1 MSVEGGVNFGA
12 AGFFT
17 TGGTTCGAVGGM
29 TVTTFSSIVSV
40 GRADF
45 K

>member
-1 MSVEGGVNFGA
+1 MSVDGADLGA
-12 AGFFT
+12 AGFFA
-17 TGGTTCGAVGGM
+17 TGGTIGI
-29 TVTTFSSIVSV
+29 TFSSKVSV